1 MPAVVQ
7 VIVGGLLLAATTNHP
22 SSPSWQCQAW
32 APPSLSS
39 HQQQQRH
46 RPSTTRLYEA
56 AEKSSQQE
64 AVLRKEIAQRNSV
77 LPKKDEERYAIAD
90 GEFLEKLND
99 VELIDTSVPA
109 AAPFFAEDGTDA
121 SAPSSSSRSSAA
133 ARIERLTKP
142 RAYPLFLAE
151 KAAELVEA
159 TVADFAKTFH
169 LASESPYSSYQESS
183 SQQGPNG
190 SRTNG
195 KERVVILGTGWG
207 AASFLKAIDTE
218 QHDVTVISPRNYF
231 VFTPMLAGASVGTV
245 EYRSITE
252 PCVPRCLIRN
262 GQRHACHPHP
272 FRCLTHAGFEKSTE
286 RPSIWRPPPVRSIL
300 RHGPLR
306 ASRSCATG
314 TRAR

>member
-1 MPAVVQ
+1 MHFSTVPSVVQ
-7 VIVGGLLLAATTNHP
+7 VIIAGGLLLAATDNLRSS
-22 SSPSWQCQAW
+22 SSPSSSWRCQAW
-32 APPSLSS
+32 APPSS
-39 HQQQQRH
+39 QH
-46 RPSTTRLYEA
+46 RPRSTRLYKA
-56 AEKSSQQE
+56 AENSRE

-99 VELIDTSVPA
+99 VESIDTSVPA
-109 AAPFFAEDGTDA
+109 EPFFASESQGSA
-121 SAPSSSSRSSAA
+121 STSSSSGAA

-169 LASESPYSSYQESS
+169 LSAESPYSYYEESR
-183 SQQGPNG
+183 GPNG
-190 SRTNG
+190 SRSTD

-218 QHDVTVISPRNYF
+218 QYDVTVISPRNYF

-252 PCVPRCLIRN
+252 PYVP
-262 GQRHACHPHP
+262 
-272 FRCLTHAGFEKSTE
+272 
-286 RPSIWRPPPVRSIL
+286 
-300 RHGPLR
+300 
-306 ASRSCATG
+306 
-314 TRAR
+314 